1 MESALSPAVSFMRGI
16 WRVNRALERVS
27 KRMEST
33 LGVTAQQRMLVRWIG
48 KFPDI
53 APGRLASQLHVD
65 AGTVSSALAKLEHR
79 GLLERRRDED
89 DKRRVS
95 LRLTA
100 QGRKLDRPTAGTVEG
115 AVVRLLARASARDL
129 SATKR
134 ILDAL
139 SEELDREV
147 GERLPAPRSRRN
159 T

>member
-1 MESALSPAVSFMRGI
+1 MSSTLAR
-16 WRVNRALERVS
+16 LER
-27 KRMEST
+27 
-33 LGVTAQQRMLVRWIG
+33 
-48 KFPDI
+48 
-53 APGRLASQLHVD
+53 H
-65 AGTVSSALAKLEHR
+65 

-100 QGRKLDRPTAGTVEG
+100 PGRKLDRPTPGTVEG
-115 AVVRLLARASARDL
+115 AVVRLLSCASARDL
-129 SATKR
+129 SATQR

-147 GERLPAPRSRRN
+147 GASLPTPRSRRN